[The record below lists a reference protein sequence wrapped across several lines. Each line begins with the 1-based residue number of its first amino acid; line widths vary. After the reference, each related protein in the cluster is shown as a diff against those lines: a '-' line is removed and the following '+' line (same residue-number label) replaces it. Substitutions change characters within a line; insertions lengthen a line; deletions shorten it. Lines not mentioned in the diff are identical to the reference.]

1 MMTIK
6 GKHLISRTMIIF
18 IAIALLTGCRSSS
31 PPVQFYTLNAVIE
44 SSEGQADANVRENL
58 AVGVGPMEIPKSIDR
73 PQLVIRTA
81 PNRLYVDEFHRWA
94 GSLREDFIRTLT
106 ANLAILLKTNQ
117 VTAYPWEDY
126 FRPDYRVFLDVHRF
140 DGNPGDRIVL
150 DVTCTI
156 TDREGR
162 RSLFVHK
169 SRIEEPVAE
178 TQYAALISA
187 KNKTI
192 AKLSRELAQI
202 IIKLEAGAI

>member
-1 MMTIK
+1 M
-6 GKHLISRTMIIF
+6 
-18 IAIALLTGCRSSS
+18 AIAWLTGCRGST
-31 PPVQFYTLNAVIE
+31 PPVRFYTLNPVIE
-44 SSEGQADANVRENL
+44 SSDGEKQVNVRENL

-73 PQLVIRTA
+73 PQLVTRTA
-81 PNRLYVDEFHRWA
+81 PNVLYVDEFHRWA
-94 GSLREDFIRTLT
+94 GSLREEFLRALT
-106 ANLAILLKTNQ
+106 ANLAILLKTDQ

-126 FRPDYRVFLDVHRF
+126 FRPTYRIFLDVHRF
-140 DGNPGDRIVL
+140 DGQPGDRIVL
-150 DVTCTI
+150 DVTCTV

-169 SRIEEPVAE
+169 SRIEETITE
-178 TQYAALISA
+178 TDFGAFVSA

>member
-1 MMTIK
+1 MTKTKCK
-6 GKHLISRTMIIF
+6 GLICPIM
-18 IAIALLTGCRSSS
+18 IAILAIDLLSGCRGTT
-31 PPVQFYTLNAVIE
+31 PPVQFYTLNPIIE
-44 SSEGQADANVRENL
+44 SSEGEKQVNVRENL

-73 PQLVIRTA
+73 PQLVTRTA
-81 PNRLYVDEFHRWA
+81 PNVLYVDEFHRWA
-94 GSLREDFIRTLT
+94 GSLREEFLRALT
-106 ANLAILLKTNQ
+106 ANLAILLKTDQ

-126 FRPDYRVFLDVHRF
+126 FRPTYRIFLDVHRF
-140 DGNPGDRIVL
+140 DGQPGDRIVL

-162 RSLFVHK
+162 RSIFVHK
-169 SRIEEPVAE
+169 SRIEETVAE
-178 TQYAALISA
+178 TDFGAFVSA